1 MHALLAQARMELR
14 LTLRSGEGLLV
25 TLIIPPALLV
35 FFAAL
40 HLAPSGYTR
49 PVDFLFPSMLAL
61 AVMSIGLVSLGIR
74 TAYERHYGVLKRLG
88 ATPLGRGRLLGA
100 KILSVLAVEVLQVI
114 ILGSVAFFFGWRP
127 TGAFA
132 IALIAL
138 LLGTAVF
145 ASLGLLIA
153 GTFRAETTL
162 GLANGLYILFIL
174 LGGVAWPLDRLPGPI
189 ALVGILLPSNA
200 LATALRA
207 SLAPEPSW
215 PFVQLGTLVLWT
227 ALILLVARRTFRWE

>member
-1 MHALLAQARMELR
+1 MRALLAQARMELR

-25 TLIIPPALLV
+25 TLILPPALLI

-61 AVMSIGLVSLGIR
+61 AVISIGLVSLGIR

-100 KILSVLAVEVLQVI
+100 KILSVLAVEILQVI
-114 ILGSVAFFFGWRP
+114 VLGSVAAFFGWRP
-127 TGAFA
+127 TGAFP
-132 IALIAL
+132 IALLTL

-162 GLANGLYILFIL
+162 GLANGLYVLFIL
-174 LGGVAWPLDRLPGPI
+174 LGGIAWPLDRLPGPI
-189 ALVGILLPSNA
+189 ALVGLFLPSNA
-200 LATALRA
+200 LATALRDTL
-207 SLAPEPSW
+207 SPTPGW
-215 PFVQLGTLVLWT
+215 PFAQLGILVLWT
-227 ALILLVARRTFRWE
+227 ACILAVARRSFRWE

>member
-1 MHALLAQARMELR
+1 MHALLAQAQMELR

-25 TLIIPPALLV
+25 TLIVPPALLV

-49 PVDFLFPSMLAL
+49 PIDFLLPSMLAL

-88 ATPLGRGRLLGA
+88 ATPLGRGRLIGA
-100 KILSVLAVEVLQVI
+100 KILSVLAVEVLQLLL
-114 ILGSVAFFFGWRP
+114 LGGAAFLFGWRP
-127 TGAFA
+127 TGALA
-132 IALIAL
+132 VALVTL

-145 ASLGLLIA
+145 ASLGLFIA

-162 GLANGLYILFIL
+162 GLANGLYVLFIL

-189 ALVGILLPSNA
+189 ALVGLVLPSNA
-200 LATALRA
+200 LASALRA
-207 SLAPEPSW
+207 SLSPEPSW
-215 PFVQLGTLVLWT
+215 PLPQLGMLALWT

>member
-1 MHALLAQARMELR
+1 MRALLAQARMELR

-25 TLIIPPALLV
+25 TLIVPPALLV

-40 HLAPSGYTR
+40 RLAPSGYAR
-49 PVDFLFPSMLAL
+49 PIDFLLPSMLAL

-100 KILSVLAVEVLQVI
+100 KILSVLAVEVLQLI
-114 ILGSVAFFFGWRP
+114 LLGSAAFFFGWRP
-127 TGAFA
+127 TGALA
-132 IALIAL
+132 VALVAL

-145 ASLGLLIA
+145 ASLGLFIA

-162 GLANGLYILFIL
+162 GLANGLYVLFIL

-189 ALVGILLPSNA
+189 ALVGLILPSNA
-200 LATALRA
+200 LASALRA
-207 SLAPEPSW
+207 SLSPQPSW
-215 PFVQLGTLVLWT
+215 PLTQLGALVLWT
-227 ALILLVARRTFRWE
+227 ALILLIARRTFRWE